1 MASLASFDRKKGAD
15 RPGVTG
21 VDEAGRGSLC
31 GPVVAAAVLL
41 DAGFYG
47 ETTWLRKLAGANDSK
62 KLTAEKRAE
71 LRAAIGRLEAEGKL
85 RSTWAAGS
93 VMEISAHN
101 ILGATRL
108 AMARCLAQLAVGA
121 MAPHF
126 AAAGTE
132 GELFG
137 RSEARTFLVLVDGLP
152 LRPFAWAHEA
162 VKGGDGRSLAIALA
176 SIIAKV
182 ERDRMLIEM
191 DTRFPQYGF
200 ATHKGYGTPEH
211 VEALRT
217 HGPCSEH
224 RDLFVRSILA
234 GDPPPPEATDGEFS
248 FE

>member
-1 MASLASFDRKKGAD
+1 MASLAQFDRKKGAE
-15 RPGVTG
+15 RPGIAG

-47 ETTWLRKLAGANDSK
+47 ETAWLRQLSGANDSK
-62 KLTAEKRAE
+62 KLTPEKRLE
-71 LRAAIGRLEAEGKL
+71 LRRRIAEMEAEGKL
-85 RSTWAAGS
+85 KTAWAQGS

-108 AMARCLAQLAVGA
+108 AMARCIAQLARGPI
-121 MAPHF
+121 APLF

-137 RSEARTFLVLVDGLP
+137 HSDGRTFLVLIDGLP

-162 VKGGDGRSLAIALA
+162 VKGGDGKSLAIALA

-182 ERDRMLIEM
+182 ERDRMLVEM
-191 DTRFPQYGF
+191 HAAYPEYGF

-211 VEALRT
+211 VEALRRL
-217 HGPCSEH
+217 GPCPEH

-234 GDPPPPEATDGEFS
+234 GEQPPETQEGEFS

>member
-1 MASLASFDRKKGAD
+1 MASLAQFDRKKGAD
-15 RPGVTG
+15 RPGITG

-47 ETTWLRKLAGANDSK
+47 EPSWLRRLAGANDSK
-62 KLTAEKRAE
+62 KLTPEKRQDLRRRIAE
-71 LRAAIGRLEAEGKL
+71 MESEGKL
-85 RSTWAAGS
+85 KTAWAQGS

-108 AMARCLAQLAVGA
+108 AMARCIAQLARGPV
-121 MAPHF
+121 APLF

-137 RSEARTFLVLVDGLP
+137 HSDGRTFLVLVDGLP

-162 VKGGDGRSLAIALA
+162 IKGGDGKSLAIALA

-182 ERDRMLIEM
+182 ERDRMLVEM
-191 DTRFPQYGF
+191 HAAYPEYGF

-211 VEALRT
+211 IEALRRL
-217 HGPCSEH
+217 GPCPEH

-234 GDPPPPEATDGEFS
+234 GETPPETQDGEFS

>member
-15 RPGVTG
+15 RPGIAG

-31 GPVVAAAVLL
+31 GPVVAGAVLL

-47 ETTWLRKLAGANDSK
+47 EPTWLRKLAGANDSK
-62 KLTAEKRAE
+62 KLSPEKRAVF
-71 LRAAIGRLEAEGKL
+71 RARIAEMEAEGKL
-85 RSTWAAGS
+85 KTAWATGS

-108 AMARCLAQLAVGA
+108 AMARCIAKLAQGA
-121 MAPHF
+121 IAPLF

-137 RSEARTFLVLVDGLP
+137 RSDARTFLVLVDGLP
-152 LRPFAWAHEA
+152 LRPFAWAHES
-162 VKGGDGRSLAIALA
+162 VKGGDGKSLAIALA

-182 ERDRMLIEM
+182 ERDRMLVAMHE
-191 DTRFPQYGF
+191 RYPQYGF

-211 VEALRT
+211 VDALRK
-217 HGPCSEH
+217 HGSCAEH
-224 RDLFVRSILA
+224 RDLFVRTILA
-234 GDPPPPEATDGEFS
+234 GDAPPPESMDGEFS